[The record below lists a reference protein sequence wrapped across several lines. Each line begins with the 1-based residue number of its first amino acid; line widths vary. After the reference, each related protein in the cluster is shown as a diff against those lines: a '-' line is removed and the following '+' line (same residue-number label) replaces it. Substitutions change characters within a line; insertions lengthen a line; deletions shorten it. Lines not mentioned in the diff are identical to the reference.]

1 MKFTCDKED
10 LYNACLISS
19 RAVSPKSPVQAL
31 EGLKIE
37 VSENEAVI
45 TGYDLKRAIYTTIDV
60 SSDECG
66 EILVNARFFTEMLRR
81 MPSGNLSVSVDESS
95 HTVNTVC
102 GKAEYNFQSIDS
114 DEYPELPVFDP
125 LKSISLPQNILKDM
139 INCTLFAVSK
149 EENRPIYT
157 GSLFEINGDELTIVS
172 VDGYRLA
179 RRIEHVESGHL
190 EDCSFVVPGFALSD
204 VEKICE
210 ESEDPVS
217 VMIGDKH
224 VSFSFDDTV
233 VISRRLE
240 GDFLNHRK
248 SVPENFRHT
257 VNVNKQ
263 EFLSCIERMSLMLGD
278 KNSNALRIVVA
289 DERIFFSSTSAKG
302 KADDICSCEGSGENM
317 EIGFNDRYL
326 YEAVRAAN
334 AETLSLCLNTPSS
347 PCVIRSYDGS
357 DKFSYMILPVRLRAN
372 A

>member
-204 VEKICE
+204 VEKICAD
-210 ESEDPVS
+210 EDEPVIVS
-217 VMIGDKH
+217 VGEKHISFTIG
-224 VSFSFDDTV
+224 STV
-233 VISRRLE
+233 VITRRLE

-248 SVPENFRHT
+248 SVPENFRFIVK
-257 VNVNKQ
+257 VNRQELISVIDRVSLVLSEKNGNPVRLAVNDGSINC
-263 EFLSCIERMSLMLGD
+263 LCVTPL
-278 KNSNALRIVVA
+278 
-289 DERIFFSSTSAKG
+289 G
-302 KADDICSCEGSGENM
+302 KAEDMCICEGSGDGL

-326 YEAVRAAN
+326 SDALKAA
-334 AETLSLCLNTPSS
+334 ESDELELCFNTSSS
-347 PCVIRSYDGS
+347 PCVIRAADAEEE
-357 DKFSYMILPVRLRAN
+357 KFTYMILPVRLHA
-372 A
+372 